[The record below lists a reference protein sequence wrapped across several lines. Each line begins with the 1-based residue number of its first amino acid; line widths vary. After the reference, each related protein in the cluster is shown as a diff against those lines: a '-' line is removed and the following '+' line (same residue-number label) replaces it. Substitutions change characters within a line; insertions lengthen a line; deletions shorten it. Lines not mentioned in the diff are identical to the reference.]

1 MLKFLIVVFKILLI
15 IGAIGSF
22 IAEFEKDGDMELL

>member
-15 IGAIGSF
+15 IGAIVGVIDLDTLEF
-22 IAEFEKDGDMELL
+22 IYI